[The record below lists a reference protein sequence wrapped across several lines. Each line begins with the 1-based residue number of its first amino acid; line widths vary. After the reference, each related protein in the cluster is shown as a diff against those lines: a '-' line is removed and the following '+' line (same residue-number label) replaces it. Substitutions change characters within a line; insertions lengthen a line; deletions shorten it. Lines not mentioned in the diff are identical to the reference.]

1 MKRLVFILLIF
12 IFGCAPWMRVGGA
25 YTSPYDQYSVDL
37 PEKWMRL
44 NTKEYLLI
52 TRDGVMLQHILI
64 ERIHV
69 NDSLKH
75 TKKQFRRGMLPH
87 EAAEV
92 ILDNKSS
99 NPDILNLKVIRN
111 IPANVG
117 GLRGFK
123 AVYTHKNKDG
133 LKFRTVFYG
142 VMADEEFFGVAYT
155 AALRH
160 YFKQDLRTFEKLI
173 ASFRLNKAT

>member
-1 MKRLVFILLIF
+1 MKKVVLILLIF
-12 IFGCAPWMRVGGA
+12 AVGCAPWMRVGGT
-25 YTSPYDQYSVDL
+25 YTSAYNDYSVEL
-37 PEKWMRL
+37 PEQWMRL

-69 NDSLKH
+69 NDALKH
-75 TKKQFRRGMLPH
+75 TKKQFRHGMLPH

-92 ILDNKSS
+92 LLDNKRT

-111 IPANVG
+111 VPTRVG
-117 GLRGFK
+117 GFPGFK
-123 AVYTHKNKDG
+123 AVYSHKNKDG

-142 VMADEEFFGVAYT
+142 FMADEEFFGISYT
-155 AALRH
+155 AAKRH
-160 YFKQDLRTFEKLI
+160 YYGKDLETFEKVVK
-173 ASFRLNKAT
+173 SFRLSKST